1 MQFDSYIYA
10 LFLPLVFAGYW
21 ILRNKLLWQNL
32 FLLAASY
39 LFYGWWDWRFLG
51 LILITSATTYITGLL
66 IKSDQ
71 STRSKAW
78 LALNLIINLGI
89 LATFKYFNFFK
100 DSFTDILRLFGAN
113 PDWPTISILLP
124 VGISFYTLQAI
135 SYSFDIYNGE
145 TRPTRNVV
153 AFFVYIA
160 FFPQLVAGPIERAR
174 NLLPQFLKKK
184 NFDYYNAV
192 IGMRQI
198 LWGLVK
204 KLVIADNLAGYVD
217 NLLYHPSVMSASS
230 IIMAAILFA
239 FQIYADFSGY
249 SDIAIGSARL
259 FNIKLIANFRY
270 PFFSRNMKELWQ
282 RWHISLMTWLREYI
296 YFPLGGSCR
305 GKWRTCLNIMI
316 VFAISGLWH
325 GADWTFV
332 IWGTVNGL
340 MLLPFVFW
348 GSKNEV
354 RDSGIGNLKLRIV
367 HCASCILKCL
377 LTFLT
382 FALIFL
388 SFRSPNIAHLQE
400 CLTTLSHG
408 SYLTVPL
415 GISALFYIV
424 PFVVVELLG
433 RKQEFPI
440 MTLKMPTIARWS
452 IYWAL
457 LFIIA
462 FFGAKADI
470 QYIYFQF

>member
-10 LFLPLVFAGYW
+10 VFLPLVFTGYW
-21 ILRNKLLWQNL
+21 LLHNKLLWQNM

-39 LFYGWWDWRFLG
+39 IFYGWWDWRFLG
-51 LILITSATTYITGLL
+51 LIIITSTSTFLSGLM
-66 IKSDQ
+66 IKNDHSR
-71 STRSKAW
+71 RSKMW
-78 LALNLIINLGI
+78 LSLNIILNLGI
-89 LATFKYFNFFK
+89 LAAFKYFNFFK
-100 DSFTDILRLFGAN
+100 DSFADILRLFGAN
-113 PDWPTISILLP
+113 PDFPTINIMLP

-135 SYSFDIYNGE
+135 SYSFDVYNGKAK
-145 TRPTRNVV
+145 PTRNVI

-174 NLLPQFLKKK
+174 NLLPQFLKRKS
-184 NFDYYNAV
+184 FDYYNAV

-230 IIMAAILFA
+230 IIMASILFA

-259 FNIKLIANFRY
+259 FNIKLLPNFNY

-282 RWHISLMTWLREYI
+282 RWHISLMTWLKEYL
-296 YFPLGGSCR
+296 YFPLGGSRR
-305 GKWRTCLNIMI
+305 GKLRTCLNTMI

-325 GADWTFV
+325 GADWTFI
-332 IWGTVNGL
+332 IWGAVNGL
-340 MLLPFVFW
+340 MLLPFVFFQKK
-348 GSKNEV
+348 SSTNHARF
-354 RDSGIGNLKLRIV
+354 RDIPK
-367 HCASCILKCL
+367 CI
-377 LTFLT
+377 LTFLI
-382 FALIFL
+382 FSLIFL

-400 CLTTLSHG
+400 CINTLVHG
-408 SYLTVPL
+408 SYLTLPM
-415 GISALFYIV
+415 GITAFYYII
-424 PFVVVELLG
+424 PFVIIEWLG
-433 RKQEFPI
+433 RRQEFPI
-440 MTLKMPTIARWS
+440 MTLNMPTILRWV
-452 IYWAL
+452 IYWSL

-462 FFGAKADI
+462 FYGVKADI

>member
-1 MQFDSYIYA
+1 MQFDSYTYA

-21 ILRNKLLWQNL
+21 ILRNRLLWQNL

-39 LFYGWWDWRFLG
+39 IFYGWWDWRFLG
-51 LILITSATTYITGLL
+51 LILITSTSTFLSGLK
-66 IKSDQ
+66 IKNDKS
-71 STRSKAW
+71 SRSKAW
-78 LALNLIINLGI
+78 LVLNLILNLGI
-89 LATFKYFNFFK
+89 LATFKYLNFFK
-100 DSFTDILRLFGAN
+100 DSFADILRLFGAN
-113 PDWPTISILLP
+113 PDWPTVNILLP

-135 SYSFDIYNGE
+135 SYSLDVYNGK
-145 TRPTRNVV
+145 TQPTRNII

-184 NFDYYNAV
+184 QFDYYNSV

-217 NLLYHPSVMSASS
+217 NLLYHPSVMSATS
-230 IIMAAILFA
+230 IIMAAVLFA
-239 FQIYADFSGY
+239 FQIYTDFSGY

-259 FNIKLIANFRY
+259 FNIKIIANFRY
-270 PFFSRNMKELWQ
+270 PFFSRSMKELWQ

-296 YFPLGGSCR
+296 YFPLGGSRR
-305 GKWRTCLNIMI
+305 GKWRTCVNIMI

-332 IWGTVNGL
+332 TWGTVNGL
-340 MLLPFVFW
+340 MLLPFVFLKKT
-348 GSKNEV
+348 SYSDHARL
-354 RDSGIGNLKLRIV
+354 RDIP
-367 HCASCILKCL
+367 KCL
-377 LTFLT
+377 LTFLI

-388 SFRSPNIAHLQE
+388 SFRSPNIAHLEE
-400 CLTTLSHG
+400 CISTLIHG
-408 SYLTVPL
+408 SYLTMPM
-415 GISALFYIV
+415 GISAFYYIV
-424 PFVVVELLG
+424 PFLITEWLG
-433 RKQEFPI
+433 RKHEFPI
-440 MTLKMPTIARWS
+440 MTLRMPTVARWA

-462 FFGAKADI
+462 FYGAKADI

>member
-10 LFLPLVFAGYW
+10 LFLPLVFAGFW
-21 ILRNKLLWQNL
+21 LLRKKLLWQNL

-39 LFYGWWDWRFLG
+39 IFYGWWDWRFLG
-51 LILITSATTYITGLL
+51 LIIITSATTFFSGLI
-66 IKSDQ
+66 IKNDHSK
-71 STRSKAW
+71 RSKAW

-100 DSFTDILRLFGAN
+100 DSFADILRLFGAN
-113 PDWPTISILLP
+113 PNWPTLGIMLP

-135 SYSFDIYNGE
+135 SYSFDVYNGK
-145 TRPTRNVV
+145 TQPTRNVV

-174 NLLPQFLKKK
+174 NLLPQFLKTK

-204 KLVIADNLAGYVD
+204 KLVIADNLAGHVD

-230 IIMAAILFA
+230 IIMAAVLFA
-239 FQIYADFSGY
+239 FQIYTDFSGY

-259 FNIKLIANFRY
+259 FNIKLLPNFNS

-282 RWHISLMTWLREYI
+282 RWHISLMTWFREYI
-296 YFPLGGSCR
+296 YFPLGGSRR

-340 MLLPFVFW
+340 MLLPFVFLKK
-348 GSKNEV
+348 KNYSDHARF
-354 RDSGIGNLKLRIV
+354 RDIP
-367 HCASCILKCL
+367 KCL
-377 LTFLT
+377 LTFLI

-400 CLTTLSHG
+400 CLSTLVHG
-408 SYLTVPL
+408 NWLCVPMGL
-415 GISALFYIV
+415 SALFYYIV
-424 PFVVVELLG
+424 PFVIVEWLG
-433 RKQEFPI
+433 RRQEFPI
-440 MTLKMPTIARWS
+440 MTLKMPTIARWA
-452 IYWAL
+452 IYWGL
-457 LFIIA
+457 LFLIA
-462 FFGAKADI
+462 FYGAKADI

>member
-1 MQFDSYIYA
+1 MQFDSYTYA

-21 ILRNKLLWQNL
+21 ILRNRLLWQNL

-39 LFYGWWDWRFLG
+39 IFYGWWDWRFLG
-51 LILITSATTYITGLL
+51 LILITSTSTFLSGLK
-66 IKSDQ
+66 IKNDKS
-71 STRSKAW
+71 SRSKAW
-78 LALNLIINLGI
+78 LVLNLILNLGI
-89 LATFKYFNFFK
+89 LATFKYLNFFK
-100 DSFTDILRLFGAN
+100 DSFADILRLFGAN
-113 PDWPTISILLP
+113 PDWPTVNILLP

-135 SYSFDIYNGE
+135 SYSLDVYNGK
-145 TRPTRNVV
+145 TQPTRNII

-184 NFDYYNAV
+184 QFDYYNSV

-217 NLLYHPSVMSASS
+217 NLLYHPSVMSATS

-239 FQIYADFSGY
+239 FQIYTDFSGY

-259 FNIKLIANFRY
+259 FNIKIIANFRY
-270 PFFSRNMKELWQ
+270 PFFSRSMKELWQ

-296 YFPLGGSCR
+296 YFPLGGSQR
-305 GKWRTCLNIMI
+305 GKWRTCVNIMI

-332 IWGTVNGL
+332 TWGTVNGL
-340 MLLPFVFW
+340 MLLPFVFLKKT
-348 GSKNEV
+348 SYSDHARL
-354 RDSGIGNLKLRIV
+354 RDV
-367 HCASCILKCL
+367 PKCL
-377 LTFLT
+377 LTFLI

-388 SFRSPNIAHLQE
+388 SFRSPNISHLEE
-400 CLTTLSHG
+400 CISTLIHG
-408 SYLTVPL
+408 SYLTMPM
-415 GISALFYIV
+415 GISAFYYIV
-424 PFVVVELLG
+424 PFMITEWLG
-433 RKQEFPI
+433 RKHEFPI
-440 MTLKMPTIARWS
+440 MTLKMPTVARWT

-462 FFGAKADI
+462 FYGAKADI

>member
-10 LFLPLVFAGYW
+10 VFLPLVFTGYW
-21 ILRNKLLWQNL
+21 LLRNKLLLQNM

-39 LFYGWWDWRFLG
+39 IFYGWWDWRFLG
-51 LILITSATTYITGLL
+51 LIIITSTSTFLSGLM
-66 IKSDQ
+66 IKNDHSR
-71 STRSKAW
+71 RSKMW
-78 LALNLIINLGI
+78 LSLNIILNLGI
-89 LATFKYFNFFK
+89 LAAFKYFNFFK
-100 DSFTDILRLFGAN
+100 DSFADILRLFGAN
-113 PDWPTISILLP
+113 PDFPTINIMLP

-135 SYSFDIYNGE
+135 SYSFDVYNGKAK
-145 TRPTRNVV
+145 PTRNVI

-174 NLLPQFLKKK
+174 NLLPQFLKRKS
-184 NFDYYNAV
+184 FDYYNAV

-217 NLLYHPSVMSASS
+217 NLLYHPSVMSGSS
-230 IIMAAILFA
+230 IIMASILFA

-259 FNIKLIANFRY
+259 FNIKLLPNFNY

-282 RWHISLMTWLREYI
+282 RWHISLMTWLKEYL
-296 YFPLGGSCR
+296 YFPLGGSRR

-325 GADWTFV
+325 GADWTFI
-332 IWGTVNGL
+332 IWGAVNGL
-340 MLLPFVFW
+340 MLLPFVFFQKK
-348 GSKNEV
+348 SSTNHARF
-354 RDSGIGNLKLRIV
+354 RDIPK
-367 HCASCILKCL
+367 CI
-377 LTFLT
+377 LTFLI
-382 FALIFL
+382 FSLIFL

-400 CLTTLSHG
+400 CINTLVHG
-408 SYLTVPL
+408 SYLTLPM
-415 GISALFYIV
+415 GITAFYYII
-424 PFVVVELLG
+424 PFVIIEWFG
-433 RKQEFPI
+433 RRQEFPI
-440 MTLKMPTIARWS
+440 MTLNMPTILRWV
-452 IYWAL
+452 IYWSL

-462 FFGAKADI
+462 FYGAKADI

>member
-21 ILRNKLLWQNL
+21 ILRNKLMWQNL
-32 FLLAASY
+32 FLLVSSY
-39 LFYGWWDWRFLG
+39 IFYGWWDWRFLG
-51 LILITSATTYITGLL
+51 LILITSASTFLTGLV
-66 IKSDQ
+66 IKNDHSKN
-71 STRSKAW
+71 SKAW
-78 LALNLIINLGI
+78 LALNLILNLCI
-89 LATFKYFNFFK
+89 LGTFKYFNFFR
-100 DSFTDILRLFGAN
+100 DSFADILRLFGAS
-113 PDWPTISILLP
+113 PDLPTINVLLP

-135 SYSFDIYNGE
+135 SYSFDVYNGKAQ
-145 TRPTRNVV
+145 PTHNVV

-184 NFDYYNAV
+184 TFDYYNAV

-217 NLLYHPSVMSASS
+217 NLLYHPSVMDAPS

-259 FNIKLIANFRY
+259 FNIKLLPNFNY

-296 YFPLGGSCR
+296 YFPLGGSRR
-305 GKWRTCLNIMI
+305 GMWRTCLNTMI

-332 IWGTVNGL
+332 IWGTINGL
-340 MLLPFVFW
+340 MLLPFVF
-348 GSKNEV
+348 
-354 RDSGIGNLKLRIV
+354 LKKKTYSNHARFKDIP
-367 HCASCILKCL
+367 KCL
-377 LTFLT
+377 LTFLI

-388 SFRSPNIAHLQE
+388 SFRSPNISHLQE
-400 CLTTLSHG
+400 CINTLING
-408 SYLTVPL
+408 NYIAAPM
-415 GISALFYIV
+415 GITALYYIV
-424 PFVVVELLG
+424 PFVIIEWIG

-440 MTLKMPTIARWS
+440 MTIKMPTILRWA

-462 FFGAKADI
+462 FYSARADI

>member
-10 LFLPLVFAGYW
+10 VFLPLVFAGYW
-21 ILRNKLLWQNL
+21 LLRNKLLWQNM

-39 LFYGWWDWRFLG
+39 IFYGWWDWRFLG
-51 LILITSATTYITGLL
+51 LIIITSTSTFLSGLV
-66 IKSDQ
+66 IKNDRSR
-71 STRSKAW
+71 RSKIW
-78 LALNLIINLGI
+78 LSLNIILNLGI
-89 LATFKYFNFFK
+89 LAAFKYFNFFK
-100 DSFTDILRLFGAN
+100 DSFADILRLFGAN
-113 PDWPTISILLP
+113 PDFPTINILLP

-135 SYSFDIYNGE
+135 SYSFDVYNGKAK
-145 TRPTRNVV
+145 PTRNVI

-174 NLLPQFLKKK
+174 NLLPQFLKRKS
-184 NFDYYNAV
+184 FDYYNAV

-230 IIMAAILFA
+230 IIMASILFA

-259 FNIKLIANFRY
+259 FNIKLLPNFNY

-282 RWHISLMTWLREYI
+282 RWHISLMTWLKEYL
-296 YFPLGGSCR
+296 YFPLGGSRR

-325 GADWTFV
+325 GADWTFI
-332 IWGTVNGL
+332 IWGAVNGL
-340 MLLPFVFW
+340 MLLPFVFFQKK
-348 GSKNEV
+348 SSTNHARF
-354 RDSGIGNLKLRIV
+354 RDIPK
-367 HCASCILKCL
+367 CI
-377 LTFLT
+377 LTFLI

-400 CLTTLSHG
+400 CINTLVHG
-408 SYLTVPL
+408 SYLTLPM
-415 GISALFYIV
+415 GITAFYYII
-424 PFVVVELLG
+424 PFVIIEWLG
-433 RKQEFPI
+433 RRQEFPI
-440 MTLKMPTIARWS
+440 MTLNIPTILRWA
-452 IYWAL
+452 IYWSL

-462 FFGAKADI
+462 FYGVKADI

>member
-10 LFLPLVFAGYW
+10 LFLPLVFVLYW
-21 ILRNKLLWQNL
+21 LLRNKLLWQNI

-39 LFYGWWDWRFLG
+39 VFYGWWDWRFLG
-51 LILITSATTYITGLL
+51 LILITSCTTFLTGLV
-66 IKSDQ
+66 IKNDHSR
-71 STRSKAW
+71 RSMAW
-78 LALNLIINLGI
+78 LVLNLIINLGI
-89 LATFKYFNFFK
+89 LATFKYCNFFK
-100 DSFTDILRLFGAN
+100 DSLADILKLFGAN
-113 PDWPTISILLP
+113 PDWPTLNIVLP

-135 SYSFDIYNGE
+135 SYSLDVYNGK
-145 TRPTRNVV
+145 TQPTRNVV

-174 NLLPQFLKKK
+174 NLLPQLLRKKT
-184 NFDYYNAV
+184 FDYYNAV

-230 IIMAAILFA
+230 IVMAAILFA

-259 FNIKLIANFRY
+259 LNIRLLPNFNY
-270 PFFSRNMKELWQ
+270 PFFARDMKELWQ
-282 RWHISLMTWLREYI
+282 RWHISLMSWLREYI
-296 YFPLGGSCR
+296 YIPLGGSRR
-305 GKWRTCLNIMI
+305 GKWRTCFNIMI

-332 IWGTVNGL
+332 IWGTAGGAMV
-340 MLLPFVFW
+340 LPHVFLKR
-348 GSKNEV
+348 KN
-354 RDSGIGNLKLRIV
+354 RTGHARLSDIP
-367 HCASCILKCL
+367 KCL
-377 LTFLT
+377 LTFVV

-400 CLTTLSHG
+400 CLDTLVHG
-408 SYLTVPL
+408 SYLCVPMGL
-415 GISALFYIV
+415 TAALYYIL
-424 PFVVVELLG
+424 PLVVVEWLG
-433 RKQEFPI
+433 RKQEFPL
-440 MTLKMPTIARWS
+440 MTLKMPTLARWA

-462 FFGAKADI
+462 FYGAKADI

>member
-10 LFLPLVFAGYW
+10 VFLPLVFAGYW
-21 ILRNKLLWQNL
+21 LLRNKLLWQNM

-39 LFYGWWDWRFLG
+39 IFYGWWDWRFLG
-51 LILITSATTYITGLL
+51 LIIITSTSTFLSGLM
-66 IKSDQ
+66 IKNDHSR
-71 STRSKAW
+71 RSKMW
-78 LALNLIINLGI
+78 LSLNIILNLGI
-89 LATFKYFNFFK
+89 LAAFKYFNFFK
-100 DSFTDILRLFGAN
+100 DSFADILRLFGAN
-113 PDWPTISILLP
+113 PDFPTINILLP

-135 SYSFDIYNGE
+135 SYSFDVYNGKSK
-145 TRPTRNVV
+145 PTHNVI

-174 NLLPQFLKKK
+174 NLLPQFLKRKS
-184 NFDYYNAV
+184 FDYYNAV

-217 NLLYHPSVMSASS
+217 NLLYHPSIMSASS
-230 IIMAAILFA
+230 IIMASILFA

-259 FNIKLIANFRY
+259 FNIKLLPNFNY

-282 RWHISLMTWLREYI
+282 RWHISLMTWLKEYL
-296 YFPLGGSCR
+296 YFPLGGSRR

-325 GADWTFV
+325 GADWTFI
-332 IWGTVNGL
+332 IWGAVNGL
-340 MLLPFVFW
+340 MLLPFVFFQKK
-348 GSKNEV
+348 SSTNHARF
-354 RDSGIGNLKLRIV
+354 RDIPK
-367 HCASCILKCL
+367 CI
-377 LTFLT
+377 LTFLI

-400 CLTTLSHG
+400 CINTLVHG
-408 SYLTVPL
+408 SYLTLPM
-415 GISALFYIV
+415 GITAFYYII
-424 PFVVVELLG
+424 PFVIIEWLG
-433 RKQEFPI
+433 RRQEFPI
-440 MTLKMPTIARWS
+440 MTLNMPTILRWV
-452 IYWAL
+452 IYWSL

-462 FFGAKADI
+462 FYGVKADI

>member
-10 LFLPLVFAGYW
+10 VFLPLVFAGYW
-21 ILRNKLLWQNL
+21 LLRNKLLWQNM

-39 LFYGWWDWRFLG
+39 IFYGWWDWRFLG
-51 LILITSATTYITGLL
+51 LIIITSTSTFLSGLM
-66 IKSDQ
+66 IKNDHSR
-71 STRSKAW
+71 RSKMW
-78 LALNLIINLGI
+78 LSLNIILNLGI
-89 LATFKYFNFFK
+89 LAAFKYFNFFK
-100 DSFTDILRLFGAN
+100 DSFADILRLFGAN
-113 PDWPTISILLP
+113 PDFPTINILLP

-135 SYSFDIYNGE
+135 SYSFDVYNGKAK
-145 TRPTRNVV
+145 PTRNVI

-174 NLLPQFLKKK
+174 NLLPQFLKRKS
-184 NFDYYNAV
+184 FDYYNAV

-217 NLLYHPSVMSASS
+217 NLLYHPSIMSASS
-230 IIMAAILFA
+230 IIMASILFA

-259 FNIKLIANFRY
+259 FNIKLLPNFNY

-282 RWHISLMTWLREYI
+282 RWHISLMTWLKEYL
-296 YFPLGGSCR
+296 YFPLGGSRR

-325 GADWTFV
+325 GADWTFI
-332 IWGTVNGL
+332 IWGAVNGL
-340 MLLPFVFW
+340 MLLPFVFFQKK
-348 GSKNEV
+348 SSTNHARF
-354 RDSGIGNLKLRIV
+354 RDIPK
-367 HCASCILKCL
+367 CI
-377 LTFLT
+377 LTFLI

-400 CLTTLSHG
+400 CINTLVHG
-408 SYLTVPL
+408 SYLTLPM
-415 GISALFYIV
+415 GITAFYYII
-424 PFVVVELLG
+424 PFVIIEWLG
-433 RKQEFPI
+433 RRQEFPI
-440 MTLKMPTIARWS
+440 MTLNMPTILRWV
-452 IYWAL
+452 IYWSL

-462 FFGAKADI
+462 FYGVKADI

>member
-10 LFLPLVFAGYW
+10 VFLPLVFAGYW
-21 ILRNKLLWQNL
+21 LLRNKLLWQNM

-39 LFYGWWDWRFLG
+39 IFYGWWDWRFLG
-51 LILITSATTYITGLL
+51 LIIITSTSTFLSGLV
-66 IKSDQ
+66 IKNDRSR
-71 STRSKAW
+71 RSKIW
-78 LALNLIINLGI
+78 LSLNIILNLGI
-89 LATFKYFNFFK
+89 LAAFKYFNFFK
-100 DSFTDILRLFGAN
+100 DSFADILRLFGAN
-113 PDWPTISILLP
+113 PDFPTINILLP

-135 SYSFDIYNGE
+135 SYSFDVYNGKAK
-145 TRPTRNVV
+145 PTRNVI

-174 NLLPQFLKKK
+174 NLLPQFLKRKS
-184 NFDYYNAV
+184 FDYYNAV

-230 IIMAAILFA
+230 IIMASILFA

-259 FNIKLIANFRY
+259 FNIKLLPNFNY
-270 PFFSRNMKELWQ
+270 PFISRNMKELWQ
-282 RWHISLMTWLREYI
+282 RWHISLMTWLKEYL
-296 YFPLGGSCR
+296 YFPLGGSRR

-325 GADWTFV
+325 GADWTFI
-332 IWGTVNGL
+332 IWGAVNGL
-340 MLLPFVFW
+340 MLLPFVFFQKK
-348 GSKNEV
+348 SSTNHARF
-354 RDSGIGNLKLRIV
+354 RDIPK
-367 HCASCILKCL
+367 CI
-377 LTFLT
+377 LTFLI

-400 CLTTLSHG
+400 CINTLVHG
-408 SYLTVPL
+408 SYLTLPM
-415 GISALFYIV
+415 GITAFYYII
-424 PFVVVELLG
+424 PFVIIEWLG
-433 RKQEFPI
+433 RRQEFPI
-440 MTLKMPTIARWS
+440 MTLNMPTILRWV
-452 IYWAL
+452 IYWSL

-462 FFGAKADI
+462 FYGAKADI

>member
-10 LFLPLVFAGYW
+10 LFLPLAFAGYW

-32 FLLAASY
+32 FLLVASY
-39 LFYGWWDWRFLG
+39 IFYGWWDWRFLG
-51 LILITSATTYITGLL
+51 LILITSATTFLTGLG
-66 IKSDQ
+66 IKEDHSR
-71 STRSKAW
+71 RSKAW
-78 LALNLIINLGI
+78 LTLNLIINLGI
-89 LATFKYFNFFK
+89 LATFKYCNFFK
-100 DSFTDILRLFGAN
+100 DSFADILRLFGAQ
-113 PDWPTISILLP
+113 PDWATLNIVLP

-135 SYSFDIYNGE
+135 SYSFDLYIGKAK
-145 TRPTRNVV
+145 PTRNVV

-204 KLVIADNLAGYVD
+204 KLVIADNLAGYVE

-239 FQIYADFSGY
+239 FQIYSDFSGY

-259 FNIKLIANFRY
+259 FNIKLQPNFKY

-296 YFPLGGSCR
+296 YFPLGGSRR

-332 IWGTVNGL
+332 IWGSVNGL
-340 MLLPFVFW
+340 MLLPFVFLRRL
-348 GSKNEV
+348 N
-354 RDSGIGNLKLRIV
+354 SGGMRLQCVDGGMRNGPLRIV
-367 HCASCILKCL
+367 HYALCIM
-377 LTFLT
+377 
-382 FALIFL
+382 
-388 SFRSPNIAHLQE
+388 H
-400 CLTTLSHG
+400 
-408 SYLTVPL
+408 
-415 GISALFYIV
+415 
-424 PFVVVELLG
+424 
-433 RKQEFPI
+433 
-440 MTLKMPTIARWS
+440 
-452 IYWAL
+452 
-457 LFIIA
+457 
-462 FFGAKADI
+462 
-470 QYIYFQF
+470 

>member
-21 ILRNKLLWQNL
+21 LLRNKLLWQNL
-32 FLLAASY
+32 FLLTASY
-39 LFYGWWDWRFLG
+39 IFYGWWDWRFLG
-51 LILITSATTYITGLL
+51 LIVITSATTFVSGLV
-66 IKSDQ
+66 IKNDH
-71 STRSKAW
+71 TRRSKLW
-78 LALNLIINLGI
+78 LTLNLIINLGI

-100 DSFTDILRLFGAN
+100 DSFADILRLFGAN
-113 PDWPTISILLP
+113 PDWPTLGILLP

-135 SYSFDIYNGE
+135 SYSFDVYNGKAQ
-145 TRPTRNVV
+145 PSRNVV

-230 IIMAAILFA
+230 IIMASILFA
-239 FQIYADFSGY
+239 FQIYTDFSGY

-259 FNIKLIANFRY
+259 FNIKLLPNFNF

-296 YFPLGGSCR
+296 YFPLGGSRR

-340 MLLPFVFW
+340 MLLPFVF
-348 GSKNEV
+348 
-354 RDSGIGNLKLRIV
+354 LKKKKLTD
-367 HCASCILKCL
+367 HASLSDIPKCL
-377 LTFLT
+377 FTFLI
-382 FALIFL
+382 FAMIFL

-400 CLTTLSHG
+400 CLYTLVHG
-408 SYLTVPL
+408 SYLTLPM
-415 GISALFYIV
+415 GISAVYCYIL
-424 PFVVVELLG
+424 PFVIVEWLG
-433 RKQEFPI
+433 RRHEFPI
-440 MTLKMPTIARWS
+440 MTLKMPTIVRWA
-452 IYWAL
+452 IYWGL
-457 LFIIA
+457 LFLIA
-462 FFGAKADI
+462 FYGAKADI

>member
-10 LFLPLVFAGYW
+10 VFLPLVFAGYW
-21 ILRNKLLWQNL
+21 LLRNKLLWQNM

-39 LFYGWWDWRFLG
+39 IFYGWWDWRFLG
-51 LILITSATTYITGLL
+51 LIIITSTSTFLSGLV
-66 IKSDQ
+66 IKNDRSR
-71 STRSKAW
+71 RSKIW
-78 LALNLIINLGI
+78 LSLNIILNLGI
-89 LATFKYFNFFK
+89 LAAFKYFNFFK
-100 DSFTDILRLFGAN
+100 DSFADILRLFGAN
-113 PDWPTISILLP
+113 PDFPTINILLP

-135 SYSFDIYNGE
+135 SYSFDVYNGKAK
-145 TRPTRNVV
+145 PTRNVI

-174 NLLPQFLKKK
+174 NLLPQFLKRKS
-184 NFDYYNAV
+184 FDYYNAV

-217 NLLYHPSVMSASS
+217 NLLYHPSVMSGSS
-230 IIMAAILFA
+230 IIMASILFA

-259 FNIKLIANFRY
+259 FNIKLLPNFNY

-282 RWHISLMTWLREYI
+282 RWHISLMTWLKEYL
-296 YFPLGGSCR
+296 YFPLGGSRR
-305 GKWRTCLNIMI
+305 GKWRTCINIMI

-325 GADWTFV
+325 GADWTFI
-332 IWGTVNGL
+332 IWGAVNGL
-340 MLLPFVFW
+340 MLLPFVFFQKK
-348 GSKNEV
+348 SSTNHARF
-354 RDSGIGNLKLRIV
+354 RDIPK
-367 HCASCILKCL
+367 CI
-377 LTFLT
+377 LTFLI

-400 CLTTLSHG
+400 CINTLVHG
-408 SYLTVPL
+408 SYLTLPM
-415 GISALFYIV
+415 GITAFYYII
-424 PFVVVELLG
+424 PFVIIEWLG
-433 RKQEFPI
+433 RRQEFPI
-440 MTLKMPTIARWS
+440 MTLNMPTILRWV
-452 IYWAL
+452 IYWSL

-462 FFGAKADI
+462 FYGAKANI

>member
-10 LFLPLVFAGYW
+10 VFLPLVFTGYW
-21 ILRNKLLWQNL
+21 LLRNKLLLQNM

-39 LFYGWWDWRFLG
+39 IFYGWWDWRFLG
-51 LILITSATTYITGLL
+51 LIIITSTSTFLSGLM
-66 IKSDQ
+66 IKNDHSR
-71 STRSKAW
+71 RSKMW
-78 LALNLIINLGI
+78 LSLNIILNLGI
-89 LATFKYFNFFK
+89 LAAFKYFNFFK
-100 DSFTDILRLFGAN
+100 DSFADILRLFGAN
-113 PDWPTISILLP
+113 PDFPTINIMLP

-135 SYSFDIYNGE
+135 SYSFDVYNGKAK
-145 TRPTRNVV
+145 PTRNVI

-174 NLLPQFLKKK
+174 NLLPQFLKRKS
-184 NFDYYNAV
+184 FDYYNAV

-230 IIMAAILFA
+230 IIMASILFA

-259 FNIKLIANFRY
+259 FNIKLLPNFNY

-282 RWHISLMTWLREYI
+282 RWHISLMTWLKEYL
-296 YFPLGGSCR
+296 YFPLGGSRR

-325 GADWTFV
+325 GADWTFI
-332 IWGTVNGL
+332 IWGAVNGL
-340 MLLPFVFW
+340 MLLPFVFFQKK
-348 GSKNEV
+348 SSTNHARF
-354 RDSGIGNLKLRIV
+354 RDIPK
-367 HCASCILKCL
+367 CI
-377 LTFLT
+377 LTFLI

-400 CLTTLSHG
+400 CINSLVHG
-408 SYLTVPL
+408 SYLTLPM
-415 GISALFYIV
+415 GITAFYYII
-424 PFVVVELLG
+424 PFVIIEWLG
-433 RKQEFPI
+433 RRQEFPI
-440 MTLKMPTIARWS
+440 MTLNMPTILRWV
-452 IYWAL
+452 IYWSL

-462 FFGAKADI
+462 FYGAKADI

>member
-21 ILRNKLLWQNL
+21 ILRNKLMWQNL
-32 FLLAASY
+32 FLLVASY
-39 LFYGWWDWRFLG
+39 TFYSWWDWRFLG
-51 LILITSATTYITGLL
+51 LILVTSTTTFLTGLV
-66 IKSDQ
+66 IKNDHSR
-71 STRSKAW
+71 RSKAW
-78 LALNLIINLGI
+78 LALNLVINLGI
-89 LATFKYFNFFK
+89 LATFKYFDFFK
-100 DSFTDILRLFGAN
+100 DGFADILRLFGAN
-113 PDWPTISILLP
+113 PDWPTLNILLP

-135 SYSFDIYNGE
+135 SYSFDVYNGKSQ
-145 TRPTRNVV
+145 PTRNVV

-204 KLVIADNLAGYVD
+204 KLVIADNLAGFVD

-259 FNIKLIANFRY
+259 FNIKLLPNFNY

-296 YFPLGGSCR
+296 YFPLGGSR
-305 GKWRTCLNIMI
+305 LGKWRTCLNIMI

-332 IWGTVNGL
+332 IWGAVNGL
-340 MLLPFVFW
+340 MLLPFVFLKKK
-348 GSKNEV
+348 SYTDNARL
-354 RDSGIGNLKLRIV
+354 RDIP
-367 HCASCILKCL
+367 KCL
-377 LTFLT
+377 LTFLI

-400 CLTTLSHG
+400 CLSTLAHG
-408 SYLTVPL
+408 NWLSIPMGV
-415 GISALFYIV
+415 SALFYYIL
-424 PFVVVELLG
+424 PFVVVEWLG

-440 MTLKMPTIARWS
+440 MTLKMPTIARWA
-452 IYWAL
+452 IYWVL
-457 LFIIA
+457 LFVIA

>member
-10 LFLPLVFAGYW
+10 FFLPLVFAGYW
-21 ILRNKLLWQNL
+21 ILRNKLMWQNL
-32 FLLAASY
+32 FLLVASY
-39 LFYGWWDWRFLG
+39 IFYGWWDWRFLS
-51 LILITSATTYITGLL
+51 LIIITSTSTFLSGLV
-66 IKSDQ
+66 IKNDH
-71 STRSKAW
+71 SKSSKVW
-78 LALNLIINLGI
+78 LALNLILNLGI

-100 DSFTDILRLFGAN
+100 DSLADILRLFGAN
-113 PDWPTISILLP
+113 PDFPTLNILLP

-135 SYSFDIYNGE
+135 SYSFDVYNGKAK
-145 TRPTRNVV
+145 PTRNVV

-174 NLLPQFLKKK
+174 NLLPQFLTKKSF
-184 NFDYYNAV
+184 NYYNAV
-192 IGMRQI
+192 ICMRQI

-204 KLVIADNLAGYVD
+204 KLVIADNFAGYVD

-230 IIMAAILFA
+230 IIMASILFA

-259 FNIKLIANFRY
+259 FNIKLLPNFNY

-296 YFPLGGSCR
+296 YFPLGGSRC
-305 GKWRTCLNIMI
+305 GKWRTCVNIMI

-332 IWGTVNGL
+332 IWGTINGM
-340 MLLPFVFW
+340 MLLPFVFRPKK
-348 GSKNEV
+348 SYSNHARL
-354 RDSGIGNLKLRIV
+354 RDIPK
-367 HCASCILKCL
+367 CI
-377 LTFLT
+377 LTFLI
-382 FALIFL
+382 FAFIFL
-388 SFRSPNIAHLQE
+388 SFRSPNISHLQE
-400 CLTTLSHG
+400 CLSTLIHG
-408 SYLTVPL
+408 SYLSVPM
-415 GISALFYIV
+415 GITAFYYII
-424 PFVVVELLG
+424 PFVIVEWLG
-433 RKQEFPI
+433 RRQEFPI
-440 MTLKMPTIARWS
+440 MTLKMPTILRWV

-462 FFGAKADI
+462 FYGAETNI

>member
-1 MQFDSYIYA
+1 MQFDSYTYA

-21 ILRNKLLWQNL
+21 ILRNRLLWQNL

-39 LFYGWWDWRFLG
+39 IFYGWWDWRFLG
-51 LILITSATTYITGLL
+51 LILITSTSTFLSGLK
-66 IKSDQ
+66 IKNDKS
-71 STRSKAW
+71 SRSKAW
-78 LALNLIINLGI
+78 LVLNLILNLGI
-89 LATFKYFNFFK
+89 LATFKYLNFFK
-100 DSFTDILRLFGAN
+100 DSFADILRLFGAN
-113 PDWPTISILLP
+113 PDWPTVNILLP

-135 SYSFDIYNGE
+135 SYSLDVYNGK
-145 TRPTRNVV
+145 TQPTRNAI

-184 NFDYYNAV
+184 QFDYYNSV

-217 NLLYHPSVMSASS
+217 NLLYHPSVMSATS
-230 IIMAAILFA
+230 IIMAAVLFA
-239 FQIYADFSGY
+239 FQIYTDFSGY

-259 FNIKLIANFRY
+259 FNIKLLPNFNY

-282 RWHISLMTWLREYI
+282 RWHISLMTWLKEYL
-296 YFPLGGSCR
+296 YFPLGGSRR
-305 GKWRTCLNIMI
+305 GKWRTCVNIMI

-332 IWGTVNGL
+332 TWGTVNGL
-340 MLLPFVFW
+340 MLLPFVFLKKT
-348 GSKNEV
+348 SYSDHARL
-354 RDSGIGNLKLRIV
+354 RDV
-367 HCASCILKCL
+367 PKCL
-377 LTFLT
+377 LTYLI

-388 SFRSPNIAHLQE
+388 SFRSPNIAHLEE
-400 CLTTLSHG
+400 CISTLIHG
-408 SYLTVPL
+408 SYLTMPM
-415 GISALFYIV
+415 GISAFYYIV
-424 PFVVVELLG
+424 PFLITEWLG
-433 RKQEFPI
+433 RKHEFPI
-440 MTLKMPTIARWS
+440 MTLKMPTVARWT

-462 FFGAKADI
+462 FYGAKADI

>member
-10 LFLPLVFAGYW
+10 VFLPLVFAGYW
-21 ILRNKLLWQNL
+21 LLRNKLLWQNM

-39 LFYGWWDWRFLG
+39 IFYGWWDWRFLG
-51 LILITSATTYITGLL
+51 LIIITSTSTFLSGLV
-66 IKSDQ
+66 IKNDRSR
-71 STRSKAW
+71 RSKIW
-78 LALNLIINLGI
+78 LSLNIILNLGI
-89 LATFKYFNFFK
+89 LAAFKYFNFFK
-100 DSFTDILRLFGAN
+100 DSFADILRLFGAN
-113 PDWPTISILLP
+113 PDFPTINILLP

-135 SYSFDIYNGE
+135 SYSFDVYNGKSK
-145 TRPTRNVV
+145 PTHNVI

-174 NLLPQFLKKK
+174 NLLPQFLKRKS
-184 NFDYYNAV
+184 FDYYNAV

-230 IIMAAILFA
+230 IIMASILFA
-239 FQIYADFSGY
+239 FQIYSDFSGY

-259 FNIKLIANFRY
+259 FNIKLLPNFNY

-282 RWHISLMTWLREYI
+282 RWHISLMTWLKEYL
-296 YFPLGGSCR
+296 YFPLGGSRR

-325 GADWTFV
+325 GADWTFI

-340 MLLPFVFW
+340 MLLPFVFLPKK
-348 GSKNEV
+348 SSTNHARF
-354 RDSGIGNLKLRIV
+354 RDIPK
-367 HCASCILKCL
+367 CI
-377 LTFLT
+377 LTFLF

-400 CLTTLSHG
+400 CINTLVHG
-408 SYLTVPL
+408 SYLTLPM
-415 GISALFYIV
+415 GITAFYYII
-424 PFVVVELLG
+424 PFVIIEWLG
-433 RKQEFPI
+433 RRQEFPI
-440 MTLKMPTIARWS
+440 MTLNIPTILRWV
-452 IYWAL
+452 IYWSL

-462 FFGAKADI
+462 FYSAKANI